1 MDLRSPTPAA
11 YNWHGNARTRR
22 NVLIPEEASVE
33 KLGLSVEE
41 AAEVI
46 GIGRSEI
53 YERMAR
59 GEIESV
65 KVGRRRIIPA
75 EAAKRFLDG
84 LLATARA
91 QRDSAKNA

>member
-1 MDLRSPTPAA
+1 M
-11 YNWHGNARTRR
+11 
-22 NVLIPEEASVE
+22 E

-53 YERMAR
+53 YERMGH

-65 KVGRRRIIPA
+65 KIGCPGHPDGSG
-75 EAAKRFLDG
+75 EAVSSTVLWLRL
-84 LLATARA
+84 
-91 QRDSAKNA
+91 